1 MQNISEEIASDN
13 SFNIVDILLI
23 DHSYLKECIN
33 VLINNH
39 TNLHEKLFYSRT
51 FLDTLKKH
59 STSEEKTVY
68 DSLSDMDEFRKNIME
83 GEIEHATIKKKYQ
96 NLIPRLA
103 HMKNMDDITEAEVKV
118 LAKMVKQHIEEE
130 ELELFPKMRNALE
143 AAILNEIGFQFTI
156 LRRFTPQDLENYPG
170 LQKEIYT
177 QTLYNNPNSKRN
189 VYQWSAG
196 FVRKVNQYIGSIL
209 SQSNILKNQKRK
221 AGSW

>member
-1 MQNISEEIASDN
+1 MQNISEEIATDN

-33 VLINNH
+33 VLLNNH
-39 TNLHEKLFYSRT
+39 ADLHEKLFYSRT

-68 DSLSDMDEFRKNIME
+68 DSLSDMDEFRKNILE
-83 GEIEHATIKKKYQ
+83 GEVEHSMIKRKYQ
-96 NLIPRLA
+96 TLIPRLA
-103 HMKNMDDITEAEVKV
+103 HMKNIDDITEVEIKV
-118 LAKMVKQHIEEE
+118 LAKIVKQHIEEE
-130 ELELFPKMRNALE
+130 EIELFPKMLNTLDT
-143 AAILNEIGFQFTI
+143 AILNEIGFQFMI
-156 LRRFTPQDLENYPG
+156 LRRFTPQDLENYPE

-177 QTLYNNPNSKRN
+177 QALSNNPNSKRN

-196 FVRKVNQYIGSIL
+196 FVRKVNGYIGSIV

-221 AGSW
+221 A